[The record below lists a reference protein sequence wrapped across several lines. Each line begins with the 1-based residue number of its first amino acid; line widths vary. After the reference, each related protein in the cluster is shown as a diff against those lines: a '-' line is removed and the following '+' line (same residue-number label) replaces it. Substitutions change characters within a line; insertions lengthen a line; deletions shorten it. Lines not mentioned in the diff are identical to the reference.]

1 MFSPKKEQIMRE
13 LWIFLRWNVEAVEE
27 GVSWKLSRS
36 RQIAGSDQKTAGL
49 QSKKELVEA

>member
-27 GVSWKLSRS
+27 GVSWKLSKS
-36 RQIAGSDQKTAGL
+36 REIARLDQKTAGL